1 MRYLE
6 ENLTLEKKI
15 RGVAIS
21 TFVLYIIVLLWI
33 TIFKCNIESS
43 AHSAS
48 NFWGHMTIGERF
60 AYALSNFNLNDGGWQ
75 MDLNVLIFVPHGMI
89 FPFFA
94 KRNIAF
100 TTVITALLSTLTI
113 ECLQVITA
121 FGFFTYSD
129 LICNTLGAVIGV
141 IIFAILSRILKDETI
156 LKALALTNAM
166 AVLASA
172 FAIINTILNID
183 LYI

>member
-75 MDLNVLIFVPHGMI
+75 MDLNVLIFVPYGMLV
-89 FPFFA
+89 PFIA
-94 KRNIAF
+94 KSNIAF

-129 LICNTLGAVIGV
+129 LICNTLGAIIGI